1 MRSLRRQDDTIR
13 HTLEL
18 RSRSHG
24 VGEAIVTMRG
34 DVSETESLLRA
45 AGLSLSS
52 EEICDV
58 DALRAQFAA
67 MREALAAVDLTAV
80 EPATIVVPRHQ
91 DRVKS

>member
-1 MRSLRRQDDTIR
+1 
-13 HTLEL
+13 
-18 RSRSHG
+18 
-24 VGEAIVTMRG
+24 MRG